1 MAKITVAIIKAK
13 ADDVLPYRNEIPAAV
28 TSAVPRSRC
37 SISVVLNRKLRVRVG
52 SSMLCTPLPLPVCI
66 GMDMALAD
74 FRALTRQVS
83 VQS

>member
-1 MAKITVAIIKAK
+1 MAKTTVAMSKAK
-13 ADDVLPYRNEIPAAV
+13 ADDVLPYRNETPAAV
-28 TSAVPRSRC
+28 TRAVPKIKC

-52 SSMLCTPLPLPVCI
+52 SSMLWTPLPLPVCI